1 MPRTVSAGVV
11 VTDGNSL
18 LLCHV
23 TGAKHWDLPKGKI
36 DLGEE
41 PITAAVRELREETG
55 LIVDTVS
62 LVDLG
67 RFAYKKNKDLHLW
80 LHMVEELP
88 DTRSLDCLS
97 MFDDG
102 KGAMKKEMDG
112 FANVKLDKID
122 SYVIPDMLAVLNRV
136 KVLIQCG

>member
-1 MPRTVSAGVV
+1 MMPRTVSAGVV

-55 LIVDTVS
+55 LIVDPVS

-67 RFAYKKNKDLHLW
+67 RFAYKKNKDLHLCSTW
-80 LHMVEELP
+80 S
-88 DTRSLDCLS
+88 RSYLIRGHWIASACLT
-97 MFDDG
+97 M
-102 KGAMKKEMDG
+102 A
-112 FANVKLDKID
+112 
-122 SYVIPDMLAVLNRV
+122 RV
-136 KVLIQCG
+136 P

>member
-1 MPRTVSAGVV
+1 MPKTVSAGVV
-11 VTDGNSL
+11 VTDGSRL

-23 TGAKHWDLPKGKI
+23 TGAKHWDLPKGRM
-36 DLGEE
+36 DPGEI
-41 PITAAVRELREETG
+41 PIEAAVRELREETG
-55 LIVDTVS
+55 LVVDPSS

-80 LHMVEELP
+80 LHMVKELP
-88 DTRSLDCLS
+88 DPKNLDCIS

-112 FANVKLDKID
+112 YANVKWDKIG
-122 SYVIPDMLAVLNRV
+122 SYVISDMLRVLNHVRT
-136 KVLIQCG
+136 LI